1 MLQFSTFTDKR
12 SNYFMKPALIV
23 HGGAWDWP
31 DEQDKPKAESI
42 KQALAIGWQILQ
54 EGGTALD
61 AVEKAINWLED
72 DPLFDAGTG
81 SHLNADG
88 IVEMDAIIIDAKTR
102 NFGAVAGVS
111 RVRYPISLARLV
123 LEETEH
129 NFFVGSNADA
139 LAAQLGMPLVPNIS
153 LVTDAELA
161 AYRRKDISGASDTV
175 GAIALDNYGY
185 LAVGTSTGGTPLKI
199 AGRVGDSPLFG
210 AGGYADE
217 CGGASATGKGEHA
230 MRVLLSRSVVDE
242 IRHGKDAQAAAECA
256 MSNIEGV
263 FCPSMVGVIVMDKN
277 GGIGAAHTT
286 PKMAHGWIDETGKSC
301 VSMKLGTML

>member
-1 MLQFSTFTDKR
+1 
-12 SNYFMKPALIV
+12 MKPALIV

-31 DEQDKPKAESI
+31 DEQDEPKAKAI
-42 KQALAIGWQILQ
+42 KKALQIGWDILQ
-54 EGGTALD
+54 RGGTALD

-81 SHLNADG
+81 SHLNAEG
-88 IVEMDAIIIDAKTR
+88 IVEMDAIIIDAEKR

-129 NFFVGSNADA
+129 NFFVGSNADT
-139 LAAQLGMPLVPNIS
+139 LAARLGMPLVPNIS
-153 LVTDAELA
+153 LVSDAELA

-175 GAIALDNYGY
+175 GAIALDKYGH
-185 LAVGTSTGGTPLKI
+185 LAVGTSTGGTPMKA

-217 CGGASATGKGEHA
+217 FGGASATGKGEHA

-242 IRHGKDAQAAAECA
+242 IRHGKDAQAAANES
-256 MSNIEGV
+256 MRYIESV
-263 FCPSMVGVIVMDKN
+263 FSPSMVGAIVMDKD
-277 GGIGAAHTT
+277 GKIGAAHTT
-286 PKMAHGWIDETGKSC
+286 PKMAYGWVDEEGNIC
-301 VSMKLGTML
+301 ASMKYGTSL

>member
-1 MLQFSTFTDKR
+1 
-12 SNYFMKPALIV
+12 MKPALII

-42 KQALAIGWQILQ
+42 KQALAIGWEILQ
-54 EGGTALD
+54 EGGTALT

-81 SHLNADG
+81 SHLNAEG
-88 IVEMDAIIIDAKTR
+88 IVEMDAIIIDAEKR

-123 LEETEH
+123 LEETDH

-139 LAAQLGMPLVPNIS
+139 LAARLGMALVPNIA
-153 LVTDAELA
+153 LVSDAELA
-161 AYRRKDISGASDTV
+161 AYRRKDTSGASDTV
-175 GAIALDNYGY
+175 GAIALDKYGH
-185 LAVGTSTGGTPLKI
+185 LAVGTSTGGTPLKA

-210 AGGYADE
+210 AGGYADDY
-217 CGGASATGKGEHA
+217 GGASATGKGEHA

-242 IRHGKDAQAAAECA
+242 IRYGKAAQSAADSA
-256 MSNIEGV
+256 MRNIEAV
-263 FCPSMVGVIVMDKN
+263 FSPSMVGAIVMDKDGN
-277 GGIGAAHTT
+277 LGAAHTT
-286 PKMAHGWIDETGKSC
+286 PKMAYGWVDEAGAIC
-301 VSMKLGTML
+301 VSMKSGTTL